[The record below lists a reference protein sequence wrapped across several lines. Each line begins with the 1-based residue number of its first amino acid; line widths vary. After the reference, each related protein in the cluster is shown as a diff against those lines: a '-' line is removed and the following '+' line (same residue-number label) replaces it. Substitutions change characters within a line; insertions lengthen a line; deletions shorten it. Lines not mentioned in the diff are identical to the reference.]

1 MATTPPQTPP
11 LAAPMDLIAAG
22 LDQNSTALV
31 QQGLDLFARRG
42 RRGLDAV
49 ALDRALALAV
59 RRASPDVVRYLL
71 DAAGARAGGVAA
83 GRIGAAV
90 HGGDEGEGEEGVGR
104 VGRVVG
110 VLEVL
115 VERGWDVNGR
125 GVGG

>member
-1 MATTPPQTPP
+1 M
-11 LAAPMDLIAAG
+11 
-22 LDQNSTALV
+22 
-31 QQGLDLFARRG
+31 
-42 RRGLDAV
+42 GLDAV

-90 HGGDEGEGEEGVGR
+90 GEVDEEGEEEDGGVGK

-110 VLEVL
+110 MLEVL
-115 VERGWDVNGR
+115 VERGWDVDGR
-125 GVGG
+125 GAGG

>member
-1 MATTPPQTPP
+1 M
-11 LAAPMDLIAAG
+11 
-22 LDQNSTALV
+22 
-31 QQGLDLFARRG
+31 
-42 RRGLDAV
+42 GLDAV

-90 HGGDEGEGEEGVGR
+90 GEGEEGEEGGVGR

-125 GVGG
+125 AVGG